1 MRQPIV
7 KQLDDDLPPSDS
19 TGLGE
24 AGAARRPDFVI
35 IAFIYFCPQGR
46 GNSMSIAKWCVLV
59 ACVLPIATVGLAKIS
74 SARLSRNS
82 GGYDNNSPREWAG
95 KLTGWQQR
103 ACAAQ
108 VNGFEALPLFIA
120 GVLFAQMA
128 QADQARIDVLALSF
142 VGIRI
147 AYVAAYLANQGSL
160 RTLIWMVG
168 LGLCVALLA
177 MGA

>member
-1 MRQPIV
+1 MRQLIV
-7 KQLDDDLPPSDS
+7 KQLDDDPPVTAMVLVKQVLPGGRTSLS
-19 TGLGE
+19 SLS
-24 AGAARRPDFVI
+24 
-35 IAFIYFCPQGR
+35 FISALSGR
-46 GNSMSIAKWCVLV
+46 GNSMSIAKWCVLA

-74 SARLSRNS
+74 TARLSRNS